1 MRDAVDAFGDP
12 VDILVNNAAAARHFE
27 LGFEHMTADEFR
39 RQVEVNVWAAWDLA
53 LSVLPGMRARG
64 AGWIVNVSS
73 MGAAPKVGPPYTP
86 VPMVGAQ
93 CLYGSTKAMLDR
105 WSTGAAME
113 LAADGIAVN
122 TLAPEGAVATD
133 NAMTV
138 ASIDPKRAEPLETM
152 AEATLAL
159 CSGDPRI
166 LTGRVTTSLSLLV
179 ELGRP
184 VWSLDGRAL
193 VDGWQPGEIDPAA
206 WCRATSAPSR
216 RRSPI
221 AGSQVIGERSSI
233 RCGRCSKGL
242 AALRVVDF
250 SSGIPGAYCC
260 RLLADAGAD
269 VVKVEAPEG
278 DPWRSWSAGGG
289 ADSIPTR
296 AARCSGSSTTVSGRW
311 SAAPTRRR
319 SSSCSATR
327 RRRRRRDADA
337 CRRARGSTT
346 RIRGW

>member
-1 MRDAVDAFGDP
+1 MGNVCDGKVAIVTGASRGIGRAIAQRLAAEGARVAVTARTLRPGEGAYEGSLEETVDTITAAGGTAVAVVADLADTGLDRSRIVRDAVDAFGDP
-12 VDILVNNAAAARHFE
+12 VDILVNNAAAARRFE

-105 WSTGAAME
+105 LSTGAAME

-122 TLAPEGAVATD
+122 ALAPEGAVATD

-138 ASIDPKRAEPLETM
+138 AAIDPKRAEPLETM

-193 VDGWQPGEIDPAA
+193 VDGWQPGEIDPGRLVPSYL
-206 WCRATSAPSR
+206 RAFASPR
-216 RRSPI
+216 DRRS
-221 AGSQVIGERSSI
+221 
-233 RCGRCSKGL
+233 
-242 AALRVVDF
+242 
-250 SSGIPGAYCC
+250 
-260 RLLADAGAD
+260 
-269 VVKVEAPEG
+269 
-278 DPWRSWSAGGG
+278 
-289 ADSIPTR
+289 
-296 AARCSGSSTTVSGRW
+296 
-311 SAAPTRRR
+311 
-319 SSSCSATR
+319 
-327 RRRRRRDADA
+327 
-337 CRRARGSTT
+337 
-346 RIRGW
+346 